1 MAARRPLVNV
11 SGTTQEL
18 PVGDTL
24 TGGSAPAAPN
34 VASGLTATGTTQ
46 ADALQLTDGYSFLS
60 TTALNTGVKL
70 PTVAS
75 TGTFAQVVNHGVN
88 ELKVYPASGQTIDA
102 LAADLP
108 LVIQPGN
115 SLSLISDSA
124 TSWEGIDVNIWDDE
138 NNALTIPQHAS
149 TPPTPPAGSLS
160 IFAEKMAGRVMPAF
174 KGASGLD
181 SILQPIIGK
190 NKLAWWQPL
199 GNGTT
204 VPITTGIAAAT
215 TVGTAS
221 TRTFATTNI
230 ATRTRRLGYVTS
242 TTAAGSLAGHY
253 WGVASS
259 QYTTGNDTGLGGFT
273 YIERVVISDAA
284 TVSGARMF
292 IGMSSLTSLPTNV
305 EPNTLTNCMGFAQLS
320 TDATQWYFVYGGS
333 SAQTA
338 IALGTS
344 LGAPTLTD
352 TVWDL
357 SIFAFPNTAGK
368 IGYKIVNL
376 ASNVSVEGVLTLTPT
391 TQIPPSTLALSPRA
405 WRCNNLTALAVALDI
420 CSMYI
425 ETDY

>member
-11 SGTTQEL
+11 SGQMQEL

-75 TGTFAQVVNHGVN
+75 TGTFAQVVNHGAN
-88 ELKVYPASGQTIDA
+88 ELKVYPASGQSIDP
-102 LAADLP
+102 LAANLP

-149 TPPTPPAGSLS
+149 APPTPPAGSLS

-199 GNGTT
+199 GSATT
-204 VPITTGIAAAT
+204 SPITTGIT
-215 TVGTAS
+215 TAVVSGTTT

-230 ATRTRRLGYVTS
+230 ATRTRRIGYVS
-242 TTAAGSLAGHY
+242 AATVGSLAGHY
-253 WGVASS
+253 WGVAAS
-259 QYTTGNDTGLGGFT
+259 QYSTGDGSGLGGFT

-284 TVSGARMF
+284 AVSGARMF
-292 IGMSSLTSLPTNV
+292 IGMSSNVLAPTNV

-368 IGYKIVNL
+368 IGYKITNL

-391 TQIPPSTLALSPRA
+391 TQIPPSTQALVPRA
-405 WRCNNLTALAVALDI
+405 WRCNNATALAVGLDI